1 MDNSIAARYKQLMDS
16 LGVSISEMKSIVDS
30 SFIEFAKKLI
40 SHAGE
45 DFSILGPGAITA
57 SIQNPVLKPMLVFES
72 YKRNFLT
79 ARIASSKLLKAF
91 GDKPN
96 VLSFGLNQLFG
107 PKGLISRDP
116 VIAPYGGKVG
126 SLYMK
131 HIPDSYGELITKG
144 AYMQICINRHKK
156 AVKDSERLL

>member
-1 MDNSIAARYKQLMDS
+1 MDNSISARYKQLMDS
-16 LGVSISEMKSIVDS
+16 LGVSISTMKSIVDS
-30 SFIEFAKKLI
+30 NFIEFAKKLI
-40 SHAGE
+40 SHAGD

-57 SIQNPVLKPMLVFES
+57 SIQNPVLKPMLVYES

-144 AYMQICINRHKK
+144 AYMQICINRHRK